1 MNFLTD
7 RKRAQGMGASGQGTH
22 HHWQMMVSS
31 TLLVVL
37 IPAFVITFGL
47 SLGGTYEEVLAFY
60 AKPVPAIIS
69 ALTLI
74 VGVVHIMREAQMA
87 IEDYMHGLAEKLTYI
102 AVGALCYTMI
112 AVGLFAL
119 VKLAL

>member
-7 RKRAQGMGASGQGTH
+7 RKRALGTGSAGHGTH
-22 HHWQMMVSS
+22 HHWQMMISS
-31 TLLVVL
+31 IAIVFLF
-37 IPAFVITFGL
+37 PAFIITFGL
-47 SLGGTYEEVLAFY
+47 SLGGTFEEVLAFY
-60 AKPVPAIIS
+60 GRPVPAIVT

-74 VGVVHIMREAQMA
+74 VGVTHVMREAQAA
-87 IEDYMHGLAEKLTYI
+87 IEDYMHGVAEKLTYI
-102 AVGALCYTMI
+102 GVTALCYTMI